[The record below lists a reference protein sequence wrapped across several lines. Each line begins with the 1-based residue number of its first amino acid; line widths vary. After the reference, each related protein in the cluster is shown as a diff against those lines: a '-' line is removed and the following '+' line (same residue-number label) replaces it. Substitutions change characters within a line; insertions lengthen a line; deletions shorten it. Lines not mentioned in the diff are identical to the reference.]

1 MSFFHFETSDVVC
14 INNSGP
20 VSLSVCVQC
29 LHLRSDT
36 RPGQSSLTSKMAT
49 TAAMTALATD
59 QSVTGQSD
67 REVTRSM
74 DGL

>member
-1 MSFFHFETSDVVC
+1 M
-14 INNSGP
+14 G
-20 VSLSVCVQC
+20 
-29 LHLRSDT
+29 
-36 RPGQSSLTSKMAT
+36 